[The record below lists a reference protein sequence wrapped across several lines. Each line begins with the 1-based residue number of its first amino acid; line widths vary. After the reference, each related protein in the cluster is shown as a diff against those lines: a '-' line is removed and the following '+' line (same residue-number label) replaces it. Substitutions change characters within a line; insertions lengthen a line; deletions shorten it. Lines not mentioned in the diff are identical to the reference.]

1 MEKENDN
8 RMSGKRIGVV
18 INTTFKPARDV
29 HLGVVNYI
37 LSGGIGTPLLFVA
50 GNGTSPANVQA
61 FAEHGIDGMIFC
73 GVRQGIVRDF
83 LRLMPDHPPVVL
95 STHAILP
102 EEDWKLLGCGGAV
115 MLDNES
121 IGVMAADFFVDH
133 GLRNFAFFASNV
145 CRERIAGAIRRDAF
159 RRRIQERL
167 GAEATFSQCVT
178 GVVADNDDYW
188 ELGDGESEKW
198 LGALPHPCGVLV
210 NEDREAANVLA
221 ICKNLGIRVP
231 DDLEILGVNNSYGF
245 CEQAR
250 PAISSLAPDY
260 ARCAVEAV
268 DMLTALIADPKLP
281 RDRRRVWVPSCAII
295 ERGSTSSGDFGHV
308 VARAREFI
316 RRNACEGIGV
326 PDVVAQVGVSRR
338 LLEKRVREATGGSVL
353 DMIQK
358 VRLENVCRLL
368 ANTTLPISAVTTNS
382 GYEPTSNLGHL
393 FRRTYGMS
401 MREFRA
407 RHAAGEAETGAR
419 T

>member
-1 MEKENDN
+1 MND
-8 RMSGKRIGVV
+8 RPKHRIGVV

-29 HLGVVNYI
+29 HLGIVNCL
-37 LSGGIGTPLLFVA
+37 LSGGIGVPLLFVA
-50 GNGTSPANVQA
+50 GNGTSPANVKA
-61 FAEHGIDGMIFC
+61 FAEHGLDGMIFC
-73 GVRQGIVRDF
+73 GVRKAIVLEF
-83 LRLMPDHPPVVL
+83 LSLMPDHPPVVVTSHDIFSEGNL
-95 STHAILP
+95 EQL
-102 EEDWKLLGCGGAV
+102 EYGGAV
-115 MLDNES
+115 VLDNES
-121 IGVMAADFFVDH
+121 IGVKAADFFVDH
-133 GLRNFAFFASNV
+133 GLRHFAFFASNV

-178 GVVADNDDYW
+178 GVMADNDDYW

-198 LGALPHPCGVLV
+198 VGNLPHPCGVLV
-210 NEDREAANVLA
+210 NEVREAANMLA
-221 ICKNLGIRVP
+221 VCKDLGIRVP

-245 CEQAR
+245 CEQVQ
-250 PAISSLAPDY
+250 PAISSLVPDY

-268 DMLTALIADPKLP
+268 DMLMALIADPRLP
-281 RDRRRVWVPSCAII
+281 RDRRRVRVPSCAII

-308 VARAREFI
+308 VARARDFI
-316 RRNACEGIGV
+316 RRHACEGISV

-338 LLEKRVREATGGSVL
+338 LLEKRIREATGASVL

-368 ANTTLPISAVTTNS
+368 VNTTLSISDVTTNS
-382 GYEPTSNLGHL
+382 GYEPTSNLSHL

-401 MREFRA
+401 MRDYRA
-407 RHAAGEAETGAR
+407 RHAAGEAGTGAV

>member
-1 MEKENDN
+1 MND
-8 RMSGKRIGVV
+8 RPKHRIGVV

-29 HLGVVNYI
+29 HLGIVNCL
-37 LSGGIGTPLLFVA
+37 LSGGTGVPLLFVA
-50 GNGTSPANVQA
+50 GNGTLPANVKA
-61 FAEHGIDGMIFC
+61 FAEHGLDGMIFC
-73 GVRQGIVRDF
+73 GVRKAIVLEF
-83 LRLMPDHPPVVL
+83 LSLMPDHPPVVVTSHDIFSEGNL
-95 STHAILP
+95 EQL
-102 EEDWKLLGCGGAV
+102 EYGGAV
-115 MLDNES
+115 VLDNES
-121 IGVMAADFFVDH
+121 IGVKAADFFVDH
-133 GLRNFAFFASNV
+133 GLRHFAFFASNV

-178 GVVADNDDYW
+178 GVMADNDDYW

-198 LGALPHPCGVLV
+198 VGNLPHPCGVLV
-210 NEDREAANVLA
+210 NEVREAANMLA
-221 ICKNLGIRVP
+221 VCKDLGIRVP

-245 CEQAR
+245 CEQVQ
-250 PAISSLAPDY
+250 PAISSLVPDY

-268 DMLTALIADPKLP
+268 DMLMALIADPRLP
-281 RDRRRVWVPSCAII
+281 RDRRRVRVPSCAII

-308 VARAREFI
+308 VARARDFI
-316 RRNACEGIGV
+316 RRHACEGISV

-338 LLEKRVREATGGSVL
+338 LLEKRIREATGASVL

-368 ANTTLPISAVTTNS
+368 VNTTLSISDVTTNS
-382 GYEPTSNLGHL
+382 GYEPTSNLSHL

-401 MREFRA
+401 MRDYRA
-407 RHAAGEAETGAR
+407 RHAAGEAGTGAV

>member
-1 MEKENDN
+1 MND
-8 RMSGKRIGVV
+8 RPKYRIGVV

-29 HLGVVNYI
+29 HLGIVNCL
-37 LSGGIGTPLLFVA
+37 LSGGIGVPLLFVA
-50 GNGTSPANVQA
+50 GNGTLPANVKA
-61 FAEHGIDGMIFC
+61 FAEHGLDGMIFC
-73 GVRQGIVRDF
+73 GVRKAIVLEF
-83 LRLMPDHPPVVL
+83 LRLMPDHPPVVVT
-95 STHAILP
+95 SHDIFP
-102 EEDWKLLGCGGAV
+102 EGNLEQLGYGGAV
-115 MLDNES
+115 VLDNES
-121 IGVMAADFFVDH
+121 IGVKAADFFIDH
-133 GLRNFAFFASNV
+133 GLRHFAFFASNV

-178 GVVADNDDYW
+178 GVMADNDDYW

-198 LGALPHPCGVLV
+198 VGNLPHPCGVLV
-210 NEDREAANVLA
+210 NEDREAANMLA
-221 ICKNLGIRVP
+221 ICKDLGIRVP

-245 CEQAR
+245 CEQVL

-281 RDRRRVWVPSCAII
+281 RSRRKVRVPSCAIV

-308 VARAREFI
+308 VARARDFI
-316 RRNACEGIGV
+316 RRHACEGIGV
-326 PDVVAQVGVSRR
+326 PDVVTQVGVSRR
-338 LLEKRVREATGGSVL
+338 LLEKRVREATGASVL

-368 ANTTLPISAVTTNS
+368 VNTTLSISDVTTNS
-382 GYEPTSNLGHL
+382 GYEPTSNLSHL

-401 MREFRA
+401 MRDYRA
-407 RHAAGEAETGAR
+407 RHAAGEAGVGAV

>member
-1 MEKENDN
+1 MNAN
-8 RMSGKRIGVV
+8 GSPRYRIGVV

-29 HLGVVNYI
+29 HLGIVNYL
-37 LSGGIGTPLLFVA
+37 LSGGIGTPLLFIA
-50 GNGTSPANVQA
+50 GNGTSPANVKA
-61 FAEHGIDGMIFC
+61 FAGRDLDGMIFC
-73 GVRQGIVRDF
+73 GVRQEIIRDF

-102 EEDWKLLGCGGAV
+102 EEDWELLGCGGAV

-121 IGVMAADFFVDH
+121 IGVKAADFFVDH
-133 GLRNFAFFASNV
+133 GLRHFAFFASNV

-159 RRRIQERL
+159 CKRIQEKL
-167 GAEATFSQCVT
+167 GTEATFSQYVT

-188 ELGDGESEKW
+188 ELGNGESEKW
-198 LGALPHPCGVLV
+198 LGELPHPCGVLV
-210 NEDREAANVLA
+210 NEDREAANMLA

-231 DDLEILGVNNSYGF
+231 DDLEILGVNNSHGF
-245 CEQAR
+245 CEQAQ

-281 RDRRRVWVPSCAII
+281 RDRRRVRVSSCAII
-295 ERGSTSSGDFGHV
+295 ERGSTSVGDFGHV

-407 RHAAGEAETGAR
+407 RHAAGEAGTGAA